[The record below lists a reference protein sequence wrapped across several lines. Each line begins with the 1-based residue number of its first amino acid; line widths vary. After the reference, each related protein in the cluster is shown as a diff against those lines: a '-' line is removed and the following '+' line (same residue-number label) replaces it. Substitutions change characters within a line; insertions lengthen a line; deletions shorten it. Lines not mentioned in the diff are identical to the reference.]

1 MIVVQFLLFQV
12 SDGEVPIAFV
22 GGVITEERSFVSTS
36 GELTI
41 TFRSDSSVQHSG
53 YEAYFVIAG

>member
-1 MIVVQFLLFQV
+1 M
-12 SDGEVPIAFV
+12 PIAFV

-41 TFRSDSSVQHSG
+41 IFRSDSSVQFQG
-53 YEAYFVIAG
+53 YEAYYVIAGD